1 MKKAWTDIKSFV
13 TVIMSIAFI
22 AYTAM
27 RYISGEQFYTVF
39 QLVIAFYFGT
49 QIEKLGKM
57 QEELNQ
63 RKIGGDNNGK

>member
-22 AYTAM
+22 AFTAM
-27 RYISGEQFYTVF
+27 RFISGEQLYTVI

-63 RKIGGDNNGK
+63 RKIGGDNSGK

>member
-22 AYTAM
+22 AFTAM
-27 RYISGEQFYTVF
+27 RYINGEQFYTVF

-63 RKIGGDNNGK
+63 RKIGGDNSGK